1 MVRTDT
7 GTSTHYDNTPTDTTD
22 SNYDEYE
29 VYKTK
34 CYENSFDEELLSQ
47 ERIQSKQGWFV
58 HKGTIIKNISIQ
70 KKIKRTIRNNLPV
83 KIRIDEQK

>member
-7 GTSTHYDNTPTDTTD
+7 GTSNHYDNTPTDTTY
-22 SNYDEYE
+22 SNNDEYE
-29 VYKTK
+29 VYKTE
-34 CYENSFDEELLSQ
+34 CYERNLDEELLDE

-58 HKGTIIKNISIQ
+58 PKGIVIKQMPIQ
-70 KKIKRTIRNNLPV
+70 KKIKRTIRNSLPV